1 MALRSGVEVGSAWVQ
16 AIVTQQSGQTIY
28 TSVLTQPELVSALQR
43 RVREGFLEVSEA
55 ERLAQQVIEHMGQ
68 SYALAAITQ
77 ACTVLHR
84 YPLRAYDALHLACAL
99 TVREAIALQQLAG
112 PVLVAADAPLLAAAA
127 AEGFPIDN
135 PLQHS

>member
-1 MALRSGVEVGSAWVQ
+1 M
-16 AIVTQQSGQTIY
+16 
-28 TSVLTQPELVSALQR
+28 PHPDLVSALQR

-68 SYALAAITQ
+68 SYALAAIRRHHQ

-127 AEGFPIDN
+127 AEGLPIDN